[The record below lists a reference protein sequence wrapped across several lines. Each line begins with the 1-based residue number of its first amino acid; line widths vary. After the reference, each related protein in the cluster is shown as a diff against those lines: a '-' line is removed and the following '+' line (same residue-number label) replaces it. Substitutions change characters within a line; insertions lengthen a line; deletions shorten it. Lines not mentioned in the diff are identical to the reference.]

1 MILNTNNK
9 INPIWSVDTPYA
21 KNANCA
27 KNHMEVIKIKD
38 GVVTEINITKID
50 NIINT

>member
-1 MILNTNNK
+1 
-9 INPIWSVDTPYA
+9 
-21 KNANCA
+21 
-27 KNHMEVIKIKD
+27 MEVIKIKD